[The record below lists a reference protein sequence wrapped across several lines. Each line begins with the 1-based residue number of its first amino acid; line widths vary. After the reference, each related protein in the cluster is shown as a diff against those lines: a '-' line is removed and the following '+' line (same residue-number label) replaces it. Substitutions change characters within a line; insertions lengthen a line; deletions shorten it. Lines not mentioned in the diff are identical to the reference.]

1 MAETGKYIYGIMN
14 SNTHLQLT
22 IPKAFLSDGDESP
35 TAVYTIPHQDLSALV
50 RDSNGAGSLPRS
62 KETLARLLIG
72 HQAVIERIM
81 AGGATVIPMKL
92 GTYAQDENEVKAIL
106 REGYPLM
113 KEIIK
118 KIADKIEID
127 VVATWSHFNSTVKDA
142 GEEKEIKEFK
152 ERLLSRPRGATVD
165 DRMKIGLM
173 IKKVLDEKR
182 AGVSREIL
190 DRLQAVSED
199 ARIHEL
205 MDDQMVMNAA
215 FLIARAKHKD
225 FEEKVEEIN
234 KSMQDKLNF
243 RCVGPLP
250 PYSYYTLETKKFH
263 FEEIEWAKKKLGL
276 LNERATRGEIKNAH
290 KAMAFSSHPDRKPN
304 TPGIEKEFDEITQA
318 YNLLCEYCRKD
329 FCSFTEAEFP
339 QNAFVIKVLG
349 SPSLIMDGTHMDK
362 IRE

>member
-1 MAETGKYIYGIMN
+1 MAENGKYIYGILN
-14 SNTHLQLT
+14 SNTDLKLT
-22 IPKAFLSDGDESP
+22 IPKAFLSDGGESP
-35 TAVYTIPHQDLSALV
+35 GAVYTIPHQDLSALV

-106 REGYPLM
+106 HKGYSLM
-113 KEIIK
+113 KEIMER
-118 KIADKIEID
+118 IADKIEID
-127 VVATWSHFNSTVKDA
+127 VVATWSHFASTVKDA

-173 IKKVLDEKR
+173 IKKALDEKR
-182 AGVSREIL
+182 AEVSRDIL
-190 DRLQAVSED
+190 ERLQAVSED

-215 FLIARAKHKD
+215 FLITRAKHKD

-234 KSMQDKLNF
+234 KSMQEKLNF

-250 PYSYYTLETKKFH
+250 PYSYYTLEAKKFH
-263 FEEIEWAKKKLGL
+263 FEEIDRARKKLGL
-276 LNERATRGEIKNAH
+276 LKKRATRGEIKNAH
-290 KAMAFSSHPDRKPN
+290 KAMAFSAHPDRNPLA
-304 TPGIEKEFDEITQA
+304 PDMEKEFDEITQA

-329 FCSFTEAEFP
+329 FCSFEEAEFAE
-339 QNAFVIKVLG
+339 NAIWIKVLG
-349 SPSLIMDGTHMDK
+349 SPA
-362 IRE
+362 

>member
-1 MAETGKYIYGIMN
+1 MAENGKYIYGILN
-14 SNTHLQLT
+14 SNTDLKLT
-22 IPKAFLSDGDESP
+22 IPKAFLSDGGESP
-35 TAVYTIPHQDLSALV
+35 AAVYTIPHQDLSALV

-92 GTYAQDENEVKAIL
+92 GTYAQDENEVDAIL
-106 REGYPLM
+106 HEGYALM
-113 KEIIK
+113 KEIMK

-127 VVATWSHFNSTVKDA
+127 VVATWSHFASTVKDA

-152 ERLLSRPRGATVD
+152 ERLLSRPGGATVD

-173 IKKVLDEKR
+173 IKKALDEKR
-182 AGVSREIL
+182 AGVSRDIL
-190 DRLQAVSED
+190 ERLQTVSED

-215 FLIARAKHKD
+215 FLITRARHKD

-250 PYSYYTLETKKFH
+250 PYSYYTLEAKKFH
-263 FEEIEWAKKKLGL
+263 FEEIDRARKKLGL
-276 LNERATRGEIKNAH
+276 LKKRATRGEIKNAH
-290 KAMAFSSHPDRKPN
+290 KAMAFSAHPDRNPLA
-304 TPGIEKEFDEITQA
+304 PDMEKEFDEITQA

-329 FCSFTEAEFP
+329 FCSFEEAEFAE
-339 QNAFVIKVLG
+339 NAILIKVLG
-349 SPSLIMDGTHMDK
+349 SPS
-362 IRE
+362 

>member
-1 MAETGKYIYGIMN
+1 MAEIGKYIFGILN
-14 SNTHLQLT
+14 SNTDLQLT
-22 IPKAFLSDGDESP
+22 MPKAFLSDGGESP

-50 RDSNGAGSLPRS
+50 RDSNGAGSLPGS

-127 VVATWSHFNSTVKDA
+127 VVSTWSHFDSTVKDV

-152 ERLLSRPRGATVD
+152 ERLLSQPRGASVD

-173 IKKVLDEKR
+173 IKKTLDEKR

-199 ARIHEL
+199 ARTHEL

-215 FLIARAKHKD
+215 FLIAKSKHQD
-225 FEEKVEEIN
+225 FEKAVKELN
-234 KSMQDKLNF
+234 AAMQEKLNF

-250 PYSYYTLETKKFH
+250 PYSYYTLEAKKFH
-263 FEEIEWAKKKLGL
+263 FKEIDWARKKLGL
-276 LNERATRGEIKNAH
+276 LKERATRGEIKNAH
-290 KAMAFSSHPDRKPN
+290 RAMAFSSHPDRKPN
-304 TPGIEKEFDEITQA
+304 TPGMEKEFDEITQA
-318 YNLLCEYCRKD
+318 YNMLWEYCRKD
-329 FCSFTEAEFP
+329 FCSFEEAEFDK
-339 QNAFVIKVLG
+339 NAIVIKVLG
-349 SPSLIMDGTHMDK
+349 SPS
-362 IRE
+362 

>member
-1 MAETGKYIYGIMN
+1 MAEIGKYVFGILN
-14 SNTHLQLT
+14 SNIDIRLT
-22 IPKAFLSDGDESP
+22 IPKAFLSDGGESP

-72 HQAVIERIM
+72 HQTVIERIM
-81 AGGATVIPMKL
+81 AQGATVIPMKL

-106 REGYPLM
+106 HKGYPLM
-113 KEIIK
+113 KEIMK

-173 IKKVLDEKR
+173 IKKALDEKR

-263 FEEIEWAKKKLGL
+263 FEEIEWARKKLGL

-290 KAMAFSSHPDRKPN
+290 KAMAFSSHPDRNPHA
-304 TPGIEKEFDEITQA
+304 PGMEKEFDEITQA

>member
-1 MAETGKYIYGIMN
+1 MVENGKYIYGIMN

-22 IPKAFLSDGDESP
+22 LPKAFLSDGGESP
-35 TAVYTIPHQDLSALV
+35 AAVYTIPHQDLSALV
-50 RDSNGAGSLPRS
+50 RDSNSAGSLPRS

-92 GTYAQDENEVKAIL
+92 GTYAQNENEVKAIL
-106 REGYPLM
+106 RKGYPLM
-113 KEIIK
+113 KEIMTK
-118 KIADKIEID
+118 MADKIEID
-127 VVATWSHFNSTVKDA
+127 VVATWSHFNAMVKDA

-173 IKKVLDEKR
+173 IKKALDEKR

-225 FEEKVEEIN
+225 FEEKVEELN
-234 KSMQDKLNF
+234 KTMQEKLNF

-250 PYSYYTLETKKFH
+250 PYSYCTLEAKKFH
-263 FEEIEWAKKKLGL
+263 FEEIERARKKLGL
-276 LNERATRGEIKNAH
+276 IHERATRDEIKKAH
-290 KAMAFSSHPDRKPN
+290 RAMAFSSHPDRNPDA
-304 TPGIEKEFDEITQA
+304 PGLEKEFDEITQA
-318 YNLLCEYCRKD
+318 YHMLWEYCRKD
-329 FCSFTEAEFP
+329 FCSFKEAEFS

-349 SPSLIMDGTHMDK
+349 SPA
-362 IRE
+362 